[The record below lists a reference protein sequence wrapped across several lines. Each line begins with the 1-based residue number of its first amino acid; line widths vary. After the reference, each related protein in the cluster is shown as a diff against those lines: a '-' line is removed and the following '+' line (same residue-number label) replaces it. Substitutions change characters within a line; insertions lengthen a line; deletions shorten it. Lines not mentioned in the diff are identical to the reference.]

1 MWMPKCPTKL
11 LFNIDCPGCGFQRAI
26 HAIIHGEFK
35 RAFSLNPFL
44 FLAAPYAII
53 AFSYEPNILDVEA
66 YYKNGEK
73 TSHATTLPVFPFDLR
88 SVSVRSPFRL
98 RSISVSAPF
107 DLRSGS
113 VMEAR
118 RSGEKPLWKRGDTY
132 VHFTTSILLS
142 MSTRRSP
149 REFRRL
155 IMSRRGSLRSA
166 MKRTRLSRVAGSG
179 QMTQTL

>member
-1 MWMPKCPTKL
+1 MPKCPTKL

-98 RSISVSAPF
+98 RSISVPA
-107 DLRSGS
+107 
-113 VMEAR
+113 
-118 RSGEKPLWKRGDTY
+118 PLWKRGEAERNRYGSEGT
-132 VHFTTSILLS
+132 HMFTSL
-142 MSTRRSP
+142 P
-149 REFRRL
+149 AYC
-155 IMSRRGSLRSA
+155 SRCQHAGRQGSL
-166 MKRTRLSRVAGSG
+166 GD
-179 QMTQTL
+179 